1 MMQSATQQCNPI
13 EALEQAKTMA
23 EQFLAVY
30 PVLAPALDG
39 QAPISEPTTV
49 ERPVA
54 SIDDQITQL
63 LWDIGIPSH
72 VQGYHYARSAIKLI
86 IENRTMKFEATKK
99 LYPAVA
105 TEFNTTPSS
114 RKINKACHSDS

>member
-30 PVLAPALDG
+30 PVLAPALDE

-49 ERPVA
+49 DRQVA
-54 SIDDQITQL
+54 RFEYQITQTVL
-63 LWDIGIPSH
+63 GIDPDYTAGQQIAS
-72 VQGYHYARSAIKLI
+72 
-86 IENRTMKFEATKK
+86 
-99 LYPAVA
+99 P
-105 TEFNTTPSS
+105 
-114 RKINKACHSDS
+114 